1 MADAPSR
8 EETLA
13 SMPEDQAKL
22 QASNEALIAQAKR
35 DGKEGNLMMGKDGK
49 VVLLDESAMG
59 GDCGRYSWVQD
70 EDEVVVRVCVPAG
83 TKSKAVKFEVTST
96 KLKLVVLG
104 DVVLDG
110 DLFKRCKPDDC
121 TFTIEDAKP
130 SDGDGRIVV
139 VQIAKLERTSANAHW
154 KCVCLG
160 EPEID
165 TAKFG
170 PAVMTADPNDPNA
183 IAKMLRESGLGS

>member
-59 GDCGRYSWVQD
+59 GDCGKYSWVQD
-70 EDEVVVRVCVPAG
+70 EDEVVVRVRVPAG

-110 DLFKRCKPDDC
+110 DLFKRCKW
-121 TFTIEDAKP
+121 TTAP
-130 SDGDGRIVV
+130 S
-139 VQIAKLERTSANAHW
+139 QSRTQSPPM
-154 KCVCLG
+154 VTG
-160 EPEID
+160 ESLSCR
-165 TAKFG
+165 
-170 PAVMTADPNDPNA
+170 
-183 IAKMLRESGLGS
+183 LRS